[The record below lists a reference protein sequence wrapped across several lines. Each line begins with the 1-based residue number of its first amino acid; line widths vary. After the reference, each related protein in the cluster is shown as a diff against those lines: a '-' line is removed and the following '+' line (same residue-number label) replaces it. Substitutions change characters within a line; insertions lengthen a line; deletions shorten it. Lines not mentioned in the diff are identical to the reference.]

1 MSDDEWMIGYQM
13 EYDEP
18 NDLCRQVS
26 QSASQPA
33 RLGQFEEHHQAL
45 DEQQQS
51 YEDRKRQFKW
61 AVFKFMS
68 NKEDSMDTKFFQFE
82 ELKNSKFLSN
92 FSEDDI
98 KYIKQQNSGWIMKD
112 IYIIWTKE
120 KVAV

>member
-1 MSDDEWMIGYQM
+1 MWPG
-13 EYDEP
+13 
-18 NDLCRQVS
+18 
-26 QSASQPA
+26 QSVSQPA
-33 RLGQFEEHHQAL
+33 RPGHHQAL

-68 NKEDSMDTKFFQFE
+68 NKEEGMDTRIFQFE

-98 KYIKQQNSGWIMKD
+98 KYWIKKTTEFWVDREGY
-112 IYIIWTKE
+112 IYYMD
-120 KVAV
+120 